1 LSEHLKGLLI
11 TTLGVLLVVPD
22 SLFVRLIYAEP
33 MVIAF
38 WRSLI
43 SGVFVLLIVA
53 LFYGRQGFKD
63 VVNAGL
69 SSLIYAVLIAST
81 APAFVLAITN
91 TSVANVVFILA
102 SMPVF
107 ATLFSRIFL
116 GEPIRILM
124 VVTMAIVAV
133 GLCLIAYGS
142 TTVQIASWTGDIWAI
157 YVSIAFAGALTAVRS
172 AKSVSM
178 IPAIPLGYIGGA
190 IVLLF
195 FISPFE
201 VQVEDW
207 NLVLMHGTIIG
218 ASSCLLTL
226 GPRFISSSE
235 VSLLVLLESVLAP
248 ILVWFVLG
256 ENPGRF
262 AIFGGC
268 IVISALSFFN
278 LFNLYKLKKFKLV

>member
-11 TTLGVLLVVPD
+11 TILGVLLVVPD

-53 LFYGRQGFKD
+53 LFYGTQGFKN
-63 VVNAGL
+63 VVNVGF

-124 VVTMAIVAV
+124 VITMAIVAI
-133 GLCLIAYGS
+133 GLCFIAYGS
-142 TTVQIASWTGDIWAI
+142 TTIQIASWTGDIWAI

-172 AKSVSM
+172 AKAVSM

-190 IVLLF
+190 LVLSL

-256 ENPGRF
+256 EHPGRF
-262 AIFGGC
+262 AIFGGF
-268 IVISALSFFN
+268 IVISALTFFN
-278 LFNLYKLKKFKLV
+278 LFNLYKLKKV

>member
-1 LSEHLKGLLI
+1 MSDNLKGLLI
-11 TTLGVLLVVPD
+11 TILGVLLVVPD

-63 VVNAGL
+63 VVNVGF

-124 VVTMAIVAV
+124 IVTMAIVAI
-133 GLCLIAYGS
+133 GLCLIAYRS
-142 TTVQIASWTGDIWAI
+142 TTVTIASWTGDTWAI

-172 AKSVSM
+172 AKAVSM

-235 VSLLVLLESVLAP
+235 VSLLILLESVLAP

-256 ENPGRF
+256 EHPGRF

>member
-1 LSEHLKGLLI
+1 MNGKLKGLLI
-11 TTLGVLLVVPD
+11 TTCGVLLVVPD

-43 SGVFVLLIVA
+43 SGIFVLFIVIA
-53 LFYGRQGFKD
+53 LYGRQGFTD
-63 VVNAGL
+63 VFNAGF

-124 VVTMAIVAV
+124 VLTMAIVAV
-133 GLCLIAYGS
+133 GLCFIAYGS
-142 TTVQIASWTGDIWAI
+142 TTVQIASWKGDIWAV
-157 YVSIAFAGALTAVRS
+157 YVSVAFAAALTAVRS
-172 AKSVSM
+172 ARAVSM

-190 IVLLF
+190 LVLSF
-195 FISPFE
+195 FIAPFE

-207 NLVLMHGTIIG
+207 KLILMHGTIIG

-256 ENPGRF
+256 EYPGQY
-262 AIFGGC
+262 AILGGC
-268 IVISALSFFN
+268 IVVSALSFFN
-278 LFNLYKLKKFKLV
+278 LFNLYKLKKV

>member
-1 LSEHLKGLLI
+1 
-11 TTLGVLLVVPD
+11 
-22 SLFVRLIYAEP
+22 

-43 SGVFVLLIVA
+43 SGIFVLLIVA
-53 LFYGRQGFKD
+53 LFYGRQGFTD
-63 VVNAGL
+63 VVNAGV
-69 SSLIYAVLIAST
+69 SSFIYAVLIAST

-107 ATLFSRIFL
+107 ATLFSRVFL

-124 VVTMAIVAV
+124 VLTMVIVAV
-133 GLCLIAYGS
+133 GLCFIAYGS
-142 TTVQIASWTGDIWAI
+142 TTVQIASWKGDIWAI
-157 YVSIAFAGALTAVRS
+157 YVSIAFAAALTAVRS
-172 AKSVSM
+172 AKAVSM

-190 IVLLF
+190 LVLSF

-201 VQVEDW
+201 VQLDDW
-207 NLVLMHGTIIG
+207 KLVLMHGTIIG

-256 ENPGRF
+256 EHPGRF

-278 LFNLYKLKKFKLV
+278 LFNLYKLKKV

>member
-1 LSEHLKGLLI
+1 MSEHLKGLLI
-11 TTLGVLLVVPD
+11 TILGVLLVVPD

-43 SGVFVLLIVA
+43 SGIFVLLIVA
-53 LFYGRQGFKD
+53 LFYGRQGFQD
-63 VVNAGL
+63 VVNAGF
-69 SSLIYAVLIAST
+69 SSLIYAALIAST

-116 GEPIRILM
+116 GEPIKILM

-133 GLCLIAYGS
+133 GLGLIAYGS

-157 YVSIAFAGALTAVRS
+157 YVSVAFAGALTAVRS

-178 IPAIPLGYIGGA
+178 VPAIPLGYIGGA

-201 VQVEDW
+201 VQIEDW

-235 VSLLVLLESVLAP
+235 VSLLILLESVLAP

-262 AIFGGC
+262 AIFGGF

-278 LFNLYKLKKFKLV
+278 LFNLYKLKKFK

>member
-1 LSEHLKGLLI
+1 MSEHLKGLLI
-11 TTLGVLLVVPD
+11 TTFGVLLVVPD
-22 SLFVRLIYAEP
+22 SLFVRLISAEP

-43 SGVFVLLIVA
+43 SGVFVFFIVA
-53 LFYGRQGFKD
+53 FLYGARGFKD

-69 SSLIYAVLIAST
+69 PSLIYGILIAST
-81 APAFVLAITN
+81 APAFVLAVSN

-107 ATLFSRIFL
+107 ATIFSRLFL
-116 GEPIRILM
+116 GEPIKILM
-124 VVTMAIVAV
+124 ILTMVVVAI
-133 GLCLIAYGS
+133 GLCFIAYGS
-142 TTVQIASWTGDIWAI
+142 TTIQIASWKGDIWAV
-157 YVSIAFAGALTAVRS
+157 YVSVAFAAALTAVR
-172 AKSVSM
+172 AARTISM
-178 IPAIPLGYIGGA
+178 IPAIPFGYIGGA
-190 IVLLF
+190 LVLSF

-201 VQVEDW
+201 VQAEDW
-207 NLVLMHGTIIG
+207 NLILMHGTIIG

-256 ENPGRF
+256 EYPGQY
-262 AIFGGC
+262 AILGGC
-268 IVISALSFFN
+268 IVVSALSFFN
-278 LFNLYKLKKFKLV
+278 LFNLYKLKKV

>member
-1 LSEHLKGLLI
+1 MSEHLKGLLI
-11 TTLGVLLVVPD
+11 TILGVLLVVPD

-43 SGVFVLLIVA
+43 SGIFVLLIVA
-53 LFYGRQGFKD
+53 VFYGMQGFRD
-63 VVNAGL
+63 LVDAGF

-107 ATLFSRIFL
+107 ATLLSRIFL
-116 GEPIRILM
+116 GEPIKILM

-133 GLCLIAYGS
+133 GLGLIAYSS

-201 VQVEDW
+201 VQIEDW
-207 NLVLMHGTIIG
+207 KLVLMHGTIIG

-262 AIFGGC
+262 AIFGGF

-278 LFNLYKLKKFKLV
+278 LFNLYKLKKFK

>member
-1 LSEHLKGLLI
+1 MSEHLRGLLI

-43 SGVFVLLIVA
+43 SGVFVLFIVIA
-53 LFYGRQGFKD
+53 LYGRQGFTD
-63 VVNAGL
+63 VFNAGF

-124 VVTMAIVAV
+124 VVTMVIVAV
-133 GLCLIAYGS
+133 GLCFIAYGS
-142 TTVQIASWTGDIWAI
+142 TTVQIASWKGDIWAV
-157 YVSIAFAGALTAVRS
+157 YVSVAFAAALTAVRS
-172 AKSVSM
+172 ARAVSM

-190 IVLLF
+190 LVLSF
-195 FISPFE
+195 FIAPFE

-207 NLVLMHGTIIG
+207 KLILMHGTIIG

-256 ENPGRF
+256 EYPGQY
-262 AIFGGC
+262 AILGGC
-268 IVISALSFFN
+268 IVVSALSFFN
-278 LFNLYKLKKFKLV
+278 LFNLYKLKKV

>member
-1 LSEHLKGLLI
+1 MSEHLKGLLI
-11 TTLGVLLVVPD
+11 TILGVLLVVPD

-43 SGVFVLLIVA
+43 SGIFVLFIVTT
-53 LFYGRQGFKD
+53 LYGRQGFTD
-63 VVNAGL
+63 VFNAGF

-124 VVTMAIVAV
+124 VVTMVIVAV
-133 GLCLIAYGS
+133 GLCFIAYGS
-142 TTVQIASWTGDIWAI
+142 TTVQIASWKGDIGAV
-157 YVSIAFAGALTAVRS
+157 YVSVAFAGALTAVRS
-172 AKSVSM
+172 AKSISM

-190 IVLLF
+190 LVLSF

>member
-1 LSEHLKGLLI
+1 LSEHLTGLLI
-11 TTLGVLLVVPD
+11 TILGVLLVVPD
-22 SLFVRLIYAEP
+22 SLFIRLIHAEP

-43 SGVFVLLIVA
+43 SGIFVLFIVTT
-53 LFYGRQGFKD
+53 LYGRQGFTD
-63 VVNAGL
+63 VFNAGF

-124 VVTMAIVAV
+124 VVTMVIVAV
-133 GLCLIAYGS
+133 GLCFIAYGS
-142 TTVQIASWTGDIWAI
+142 TTVQIASWKGDIWAV
-157 YVSIAFAGALTAVRS
+157 YVSAAFAGALTAVHS
-172 AKSVSM
+172 AKSISM

-190 IVLLF
+190 LLLSF

-201 VQVEDW
+201 VQVDDW

-268 IVISALSFFN
+268 IVISALSLFN
-278 LFNLYKLKKFKLV
+278 LFNLYKFKKF

>member
-1 LSEHLKGLLI
+1 MSEHLKGLLI
-11 TTLGVLLVVPD
+11 TILGVMLVVPD

-43 SGVFVLLIVA
+43 SGIFVLFIVTT
-53 LFYGRQGFKD
+53 LYGRQGFTD
-63 VVNAGL
+63 VFNAGF

-124 VVTMAIVAV
+124 VLTMVIVAV
-133 GLCLIAYGS
+133 GLCFIAYGS
-142 TTVQIASWTGDIWAI
+142 TTVQIASWKGDIWAV
-157 YVSIAFAGALTAVRS
+157 YVSVAFAAALTAVRS
-172 AKSVSM
+172 ARAVSM

-190 IVLLF
+190 LVLSF
-195 FISPFE
+195 FIAPFE

-207 NLVLMHGTIIG
+207 KLILMHGTIIG

-256 ENPGRF
+256 EYPGQY
-262 AIFGGC
+262 AILGGC
-268 IVISALSFFN
+268 IVVSALS
-278 LFNLYKLKKFKLV
+278 LFNLVNLYKVRKV

>member
-1 LSEHLKGLLI
+1 MSEHLKGLLI
-11 TTLGVLLVVPD
+11 TILGVLLVVPD

-43 SGVFVLLIVA
+43 SGIFVLLIVA
-53 LFYGRQGFKD
+53 LFYGRQGFQD
-63 VVNAGL
+63 VVNAGF
-69 SSLIYAVLIAST
+69 SSLIYAALIAST

-116 GEPIRILM
+116 GEPIKILM

-133 GLCLIAYGS
+133 GLGLIAYGS

-157 YVSIAFAGALTAVRS
+157 YVSVAFAGALTAVRS

-178 IPAIPLGYIGGA
+178 VPAIPLGYIGGA

-201 VQVEDW
+201 VQIEDW

>member
-1 LSEHLKGLLI
+1 MI
-11 TTLGVLLVVPD
+11 TILGVLLVVPD

-63 VVNAGL
+63 VVNAGF

-124 VVTMAIVAV
+124 VLTMVIVAV
-133 GLCLIAYGS
+133 GLCFIAYGS
-142 TTVQIASWTGDIWAI
+142 TTVQIASWKGDIWAA
-157 YVSIAFAGALTAVRS
+157 YVSVAFAAALTAVRS
-172 AKSVSM
+172 ARAVSM

-190 IVLLF
+190 LVLSF
-195 FISPFE
+195 FIAPFE

-207 NLVLMHGTIIG
+207 KLILMHGTIIG

-256 ENPGRF
+256 EYPGQY
-262 AIFGGC
+262 AILG
-268 IVISALSFFN
+268 LS
-278 LFNLYKLKKFKLV
+278 LIHI

>member
-1 LSEHLKGLLI
+1 LSEHLRGLLI

-43 SGVFVLLIVA
+43 SGFFVLFIVIA
-53 LFYGRQGFKD
+53 LYGRQGFTD
-63 VVNAGL
+63 VFNAGF

-116 GEPIRILM
+116 AEPIRILM
-124 VVTMAIVAV
+124 ILTMAIVAV
-133 GLCLIAYGS
+133 GLCFIAYGS
-142 TTVQIASWTGDIWAI
+142 TTVQIASWKGDIWAV
-157 YVSIAFAGALTAVRS
+157 YVSVAFAAALTAVRS
-172 AKSVSM
+172 ARAVSM

-190 IVLLF
+190 LVLSF
-195 FISPFE
+195 FIAPFE

-207 NLVLMHGTIIG
+207 KLILMHGTIIG

-256 ENPGRF
+256 EYPGQY
-262 AIFGGC
+262 AILGGC
-268 IVISALSFFN
+268 IVVSALSFFN
-278 LFNLYKLKKFKLV
+278 LFNLYKLKKV

>member
-1 LSEHLKGLLI
+1 MSEHLRGLLI

-43 SGVFVLLIVA
+43 SGVFVLFIVIA
-53 LFYGRQGFKD
+53 LYGRQGFTD
-63 VVNAGL
+63 VFNAGF

-124 VVTMAIVAV
+124 VLTMVIVAV
-133 GLCLIAYGS
+133 GLCFIAYGS
-142 TTVQIASWTGDIWAI
+142 TTVQIASWKGDIWAV
-157 YVSIAFAGALTAVRS
+157 YVSVAFAAALTAVRS
-172 AKSVSM
+172 ARAVSM

-190 IVLLF
+190 LVLSF
-195 FISPFE
+195 FIAPFE

-207 NLVLMHGTIIG
+207 KLILMHGTIIG

-256 ENPGRF
+256 EYPGQY
-262 AIFGGC
+262 AILGGC
-268 IVISALSFFN
+268 IVVSALSFFN
-278 LFNLYKLKKFKLV
+278 LFNLYKLKKV

>member
-1 LSEHLKGLLI
+1 
-11 TTLGVLLVVPD
+11 
-22 SLFVRLIYAEP
+22 
-33 MVIAF
+33 
-38 WRSLI
+38 
-43 SGVFVLLIVA
+43 
-53 LFYGRQGFKD
+53 
-63 VVNAGL
+63 
-69 SSLIYAVLIAST
+69 
-81 APAFVLAITN
+81 
-91 TSVANVVFILA
+91 
-102 SMPVF
+102 MPVF

-124 VVTMAIVAV
+124 VVTMAIVAI

-172 AKSVSM
+172 AKAVSM

-190 IVLLF
+190 LVLLL

-201 VQVEDW
+201 VQIEDW

-226 GPRFISSSE
+226 GPRFLSSSD

-262 AIFGGC
+262 AIFGGF

-278 LFNLYKLKKFKLV
+278 LFNLYKLKKFK

>member
-1 LSEHLKGLLI
+1 MSEHLKGLFI
-11 TTLGVLLVVPD
+11 TILGVLLVVPD

-43 SGVFVLLIVA
+43 SGIFVLLIVA
-53 LFYGRQGFKD
+53 LFYGRQGFQD
-63 VVNAGL
+63 VVNAGF
-69 SSLIYAVLIAST
+69 SSLIYAALIAST

-116 GEPIRILM
+116 GEPIKILM

-133 GLCLIAYGS
+133 GLGLIAYSS

-157 YVSIAFAGALTAVRS
+157 YVSVAFAGALTAVRS

-178 IPAIPLGYIGGA
+178 VPAIPLGYIGGA

-201 VQVEDW
+201 VQIEDW

-235 VSLLVLLESVLAP
+235 VSLLILLESVLAP

-262 AIFGGC
+262 AIFGGF

-278 LFNLYKLKKFKLV
+278 LFNLYKLKKFK